1 MEWILYFTLY
11 VCIGILVGI
20 WVGPNVGDYQ
30 MVIGSVFMWPVVV
43 VICSTI
49 TICKFIRIMKNEF
62 RKGDKK

>member
-1 MEWILYFTLY
+1 MEWILYFMLY
-11 VCIGILVGI
+11 CCVGILVGI

-49 TICKFIRIMKNEF
+49 TICKLIRNMKNEF
-62 RKGDKK
+62 GKGDKK